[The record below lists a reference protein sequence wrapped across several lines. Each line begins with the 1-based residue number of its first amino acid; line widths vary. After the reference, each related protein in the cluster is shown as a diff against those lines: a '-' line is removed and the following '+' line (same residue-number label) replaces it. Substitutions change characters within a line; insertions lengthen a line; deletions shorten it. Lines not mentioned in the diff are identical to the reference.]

1 MKKNIF
7 LTLALALTFV
17 GTAWGDSTT
26 EYFEVTSV
34 THASDPFV
42 YDGTEKTYIT
52 AWDSNCD
59 FTDGKEAAV
68 TGNKATN
75 AGSYTATISSQCY
88 GHGAYHSSDYYEEF
102 HVGSVTYNWSILP
115 RDISKTSGYADD
127 KYVTI
132 TVNDKKWTGS
142 EINISDV
149 YTIKFKGD
157 NLKAADYD
165 VYVTKGE
172 TPTTIKDEGR
182 YTIVFTGKGN
192 FTGTIT
198 RTFDVKKDVAQE
210 ATTGIHFDI
219 PTQLITTAD
228 YDFATVVT
236 DKKSHT
242 TLYEGTDFELHF
254 FATDAKADA
263 YVNAADAAAETAALA
278 EEKTEAAIKTAG
290 EGKYYVVAKGLAP
303 KYEGKVSK
311 VFYVVNEYQL
321 TTDAEKISLH
331 ITDPGYPVAETSPT
345 GAVVN
350 GKMKV
355 GDKTEDA
362 VAEATK
368 TFKIPATKTVT
379 ASDDITFDIVGI
391 EDGAFQKF
399 SILRYIDATDITGF
413 VPSSLDRDAAA
424 TPFYKLP
431 KQTLVYL
438 NGVTVEGENYIYKF
452 GADDYRCDIYKVF
465 DDNAGTQ
472 LGFAD
477 ENAAKWDITIP
488 ISFKANI
495 VTNTRQLN
503 ATAGGKQQGYTVCL
517 PYALTTLPKE
527 LKVYTLKYSKGA
539 TTIGSESYDGLVGAE
554 EETELKAMTPY
565 IVIPSASGQLLSTT
579 DATIE
584 QTYDAATSDYVAIT
598 PAATQAVTGQS
609 IYNLC
614 GTMQWM
620 EGVDASHPIFIM
632 QKDNV
637 WKKIENAGT
646 YQTQCI
652 LPMRAYIQD
661 NGTASSRLYTI
672 FNNADGSTTGIA
684 NLQIDADTQAEVYDL
699 QGRKVAAPQR
709 GGLYIVNGK
718 KMLMK

>member
-7 LTLALALTFV
+7 LTLALALTFA
-17 GTAWGDSTT
+17 GTAWGQTT

-34 THASDPFV
+34 TFNANYPFV

-52 AWDSNCD
+52 GFVDNCSLN
-59 FTDGKEAAV
+59 DGSL
-68 TGNKATN
+68 TGNTATD

-88 GHGAYHSSDYYEEF
+88 GHGITSGSDYYEEF

-149 YTIKFKGD
+149 YTIKFKD
-157 NLKAADYD
+157 ANLTAADYD

-198 RTFDVKKDVAQE
+198 RTFDVKKDLNAAE
-210 ATTGIHFDI
+210 ALTGIHFDI

-254 FATDAKADA
+254 FATEANAEA
-263 YVNAADAAAETAALA
+263 YVTAADAAAETTALA
-278 EEKTEAAIKTAG
+278 EEKTEAEIKTAG
-290 EGKYYVVAKGLAP
+290 EGKYFVVAKGLAP

-311 VFYVVNEYQL
+311 AFYVVNEYQ
-321 TTDAEKISLH
+321 TFTATDGTANISLH
-331 ITDPGYPVAETSPT
+331 ITEPGYPVAETSPT
-345 GAVVN
+345 AAVVK
-350 GKMKV
+350 GKMMV
-355 GDKTEDA
+355 GGNGVAA
-362 VAEATK
+362 VATDAQRV
-368 TFKIPATKTVT
+368 KIPATHKVNVT
-379 ASDDITFDIVGI
+379 DDITFDIAGI
-391 EDGAFQKF
+391 EDAAFEGCNV
-399 SILRYIDATDITGF
+399 LRYIDATDITGF

-452 GADDYRCDIYKVF
+452 GADDYRCDIYKIF
-465 DDNAGTQ
+465 DDYAGTQ
-472 LGFAD
+472 KGFTD

-488 ISFKANI
+488 TKFKANT
-495 VTNTRQLN
+495 VTNTRIL
-503 ATAGGKQQGYTVCL
+503 TAKEVTNTVTYTNVKQQAYTTCL
-517 PYALTTLPKE
+517 PYELPLPKG
-527 LKVYTLKYSKGA
+527 LKAYALAYSK
-539 TTIGSESYDGLVGAE
+539 TDQIGF
-554 EETELKAMTPY
+554 TEVTANTLTAMTPY
-565 IVIPSASGQLLSTT
+565 LIIPSSSGQMLSTT
-579 DATIE
+579 NADIEKTYEATNDPATCKYVDITPTTSQATGTE
-584 QTYDAATSDYVAIT
+584 TRYDLKGTMAYLSGAAGMYIMQSNNVWAAVSGASDYPNPCV
-598 PAATQAVTGQS
+598 
-609 IYNLC
+609 
-614 GTMQWM
+614 
-620 EGVDASHPIFIM
+620 
-632 QKDNV
+632 
-637 WKKIENAGT
+637 
-646 YQTQCI
+646 
-652 LPMRAYIQD
+652 LPMRAYIE
-661 NGTASSRLYTI
+661 AYVAPARLYTV

>member
-7 LTLALALTFV
+7 LTLALALTFA
-17 GTAWGDSTT
+17 GTAWGQTT

-34 THASDPFV
+34 TFNANYPFV
-42 YDGTEKTYIT
+42 YDGTSKTYIT
-52 AWDSNCD
+52 GFVDNCD
-59 FTDGKEAAV
+59 LNDGSL
-68 TGNKATN
+68 TGNTATN

-88 GHGAYHSSDYYEEF
+88 GHGRYSGTDYYEEF

-115 RDISKTSGYADD
+115 RDISKTSGYADN

-149 YTIKFKGD
+149 YTIKFEGA
-157 NLKAADYD
+157 NLTAADYD

-198 RTFDVKKDVAQE
+198 RTFDVKKDLNAAE
-210 ATTGIHFDI
+210 ALTGIHFDI
-219 PTQLITTAD
+219 PTQLKVDATT
-228 YDFATVVT
+228 DFAPATEYVVEVT
-236 DKKSHT
+236 DNLSHT
-242 TLYEGTDFELHF
+242 ALYKTTDYTLKF
-254 FATDAKADA
+254 FDS
-263 YVNAADAAAETAALA
+263 E
-278 EEKTEAAIKTAG
+278 TEADKEIANDPLDPSTPITAITA
-290 EGKYYVVAKGLAP
+290 EGKYWVVAAGVAP
-303 KYEGKVSK
+303 KYEGRVKK

-413 VPSSLDRDAAA
+413 VPSSLDREATA

-452 GADDYRCDIYKVF
+452 GADDYRCDIYKIY

-488 ISFKANI
+488 YSFKANT

-517 PYALTTLPKE
+517 PYELTNLPKE

-579 DATIE
+579 DATIA
-584 QTYDAATSDYVAIT
+584 QTYNPATPEYVAIT
-598 PAATQAVTGQS
+598 PAVTQAVSGQS

-620 EGVDASHPIFIM
+620 EGVDASHLIFIM

-637 WKKIENAGT
+637 WKKIESA
-646 YQTQCI
+646 
-652 LPMRAYIQD
+652 A
-661 NGTASSRLYTI
+661 SRLYTV